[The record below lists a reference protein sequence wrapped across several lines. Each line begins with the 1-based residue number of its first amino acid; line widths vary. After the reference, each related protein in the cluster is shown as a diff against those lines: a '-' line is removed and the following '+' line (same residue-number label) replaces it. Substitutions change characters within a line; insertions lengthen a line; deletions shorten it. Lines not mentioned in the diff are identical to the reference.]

1 MDFDQIP
8 WKLLATEAGFGLVTG
23 WCVGFAVRKLTMLVA
38 FAIGVLVI
46 ILQVLVF
53 YGLVTVNW
61 SGFETLY
68 HHSLPHMK
76 GLWPMLTANIPYAG
90 SFGLGFLAG
99 VRMK

>member
-1 MDFDQIP
+1 
-8 WKLLATEAGFGLVTG
+8 
-23 WCVGFAVRKLTMLVA
+23 MLVA

-61 SGFETLY
+61 SGFQTLY

-76 GLWPMLTANIPYAG
+76 GLWPMPTANIPYAG
-90 SFGLGFLAG
+90 SFGIGSSPA